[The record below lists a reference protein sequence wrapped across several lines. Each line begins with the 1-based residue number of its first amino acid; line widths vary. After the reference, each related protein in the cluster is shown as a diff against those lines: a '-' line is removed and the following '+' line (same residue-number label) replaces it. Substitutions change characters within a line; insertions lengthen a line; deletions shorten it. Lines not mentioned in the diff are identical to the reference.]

1 MNFKEELEKKTGKVE
16 DILAAYLPKPEGFQS
31 KVLEAMVYAVSA
43 GGKRLRPL
51 MMAESAALF
60 VEAEEV
66 WRTDGTAVPKP
77 ATARALPVF
86 MAAIEFIHTYSLI
99 HDDLPCMDDDALRRG
114 KPTCHVK
121 YSEWLALLAGDAL
134 QAAAFE
140 RLALSSRTTP
150 QANAKACEVLAVA
163 AGRHNMCAG
172 QYLDIVEEGNAL
184 DVDRLTQI
192 HLHKTSALLGAAC
205 LLGLTA
211 SPVEYTEQQWVAA
224 LDYAKELG
232 LAFQIRDDMLDV
244 ESTAEELGKPIGS
257 DADNGKT
264 TFATLYGLDRCREL
278 VEEHPELAKGSISGA
293 CDRPEFLCALADSLA
308 KRKN

>member
-1 MNFKEELEKKTGKVE
+1 
-16 DILAAYLPKPEGFQS
+16 
-31 KVLEAMVYAVSA
+31 
-43 GGKRLRPL
+43 
-51 MMAESAALF
+51 
-60 VEAEEV
+60 
-66 WRTDGTAVPKP
+66 
-77 ATARALPVF
+77 
-86 MAAIEFIHTYSLI
+86 
-99 HDDLPCMDDDALRRG
+99 
-114 KPTCHVK
+114 
-121 YSEWLALLAGDAL
+121 
-134 QAAAFE
+134 
-140 RLALSSRTTP
+140 
-150 QANAKACEVLAVA
+150 
-163 AGRHNMCAG
+163 MCAG

-278 VEEHPELAKGSISGA
+278 GEEHTELAKGSISGVF
-293 CDRPEFLCALADSLA
+293 DRPEFLCALADSLA